1 MGTVAWAVKNQI
13 DTYNADIRNTDKV
26 DTIGEYAYGAT
37 WRYLASLNITVPY
50 DVAKWI
56 YQSTIGDSK

>member
-1 MGTVAWAVKNQI
+1 MGTVAWGVKNQI
-13 DTYNADIRNTDKV
+13 ETYNADNKNTDKV
-26 DTIGEYAYGAT
+26 DTLGEYAVGVF

-56 YQSTIGDSK
+56 YESTLGD